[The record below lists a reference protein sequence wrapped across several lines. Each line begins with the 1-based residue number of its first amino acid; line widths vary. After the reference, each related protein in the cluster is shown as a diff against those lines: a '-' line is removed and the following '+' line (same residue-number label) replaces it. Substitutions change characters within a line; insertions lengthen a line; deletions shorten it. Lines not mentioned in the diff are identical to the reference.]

1 MSNKLKLLEK
11 GIIYVQDD
19 FEGLVLKF
27 TCTHEGTTCE
37 AKRSHKKPYD
47 LDPKSNL
54 AFECLIGGDEITEE
68 QYRKY

>member
-1 MSNKLKLLEK
+1 MSNKLKLLKK

-19 FEGLVLKF
+19 FEELVLKF
-27 TCTHEGTTCE
+27 TSTHEGTTCE
-37 AKRSHKKPYD
+37 AKRSHEKPYD